1 MGLIRDQLVADL
13 RLAGLRETSQRSY
26 LSAVAALAAFHR
38 RPLGQ
43 LTRDDVRRYL
53 LDVQRRRSAST
64 VRVHLCAIE
73 FLYTHTIPRPGL
85 MDGMPRPRRPRSNP
99 VVLTRQE
106 VSALFAATS
115 SLFFRAAFS
124 VAYGAGLR
132 ASEICRLQVRDI
144 DAGNGILYVRDGKG
158 GKDRLALLSAGLL
171 TTLRQHWREA
181 RPPGPWIFPARKPL
195 NPNIVSGSPWTD
207 RPMDKR
213 TLEAAFQAALRQT
226 DIAKRA
232 TPHTLRHSFATHL
245 LEDGTD
251 LRTIQV
257 LLGHARVET
266 TTCYTH
272 VRSDLIRRV
281 ASPLDRLS

>member
-1 MGLIRDQLVADL
+1 MGHIRDQMAADL
-13 RLAGLRETSQRSY
+13 RLAGLRPTTQQSY
-26 LSAVAALAAFHR
+26 LACVRSLAAFHR

-43 LTRDDVRRYL
+43 LTRGDIRRYL

-64 VRVHLCAIE
+64 VCVHRAAIE
-73 FLYTHTIPRPGL
+73 FLYTHTVPRPGL

-99 VVLTRQE
+99 AVLTRQE

-144 DAGNGILYVRDGKG
+144 DSANGILYVRNGKG

-171 TTLRQHWREA
+171 TTLRRHWREA
-181 RPPGPWIFPARKPL
+181 RPPGPWIFPARKALHPS
-195 NPNIVSGSPWTD
+195 IIAGSPWTD

-213 TLEAAFQAALRQT
+213 ALAAAFQAAVRQT

-272 VRSDLIRRV
+272 VRSDLIRRI
-281 ASPLDRLS
+281 ASPLDRLP